1 MLLSKIQPMLQRIAP
16 AVLLTAMFGLVCGFA
31 AVGVVGVA

>member
-1 MLLSKIQPMLQRIAP
+1 MQFSNVQALVQRIAP

-31 AVGVVGVA
+31 TVGMVGVI

>member
-1 MLLSKIQPMLQRIAP
+1 MSVVQIRSLVDRIAP

-31 AVGVVGVA
+31 AIGMVGVA

>member
-1 MLLSKIQPMLQRIAP
+1 MSLSQIRSLVDRIAP

-31 AVGVVGVA
+31 AVGMVGLA